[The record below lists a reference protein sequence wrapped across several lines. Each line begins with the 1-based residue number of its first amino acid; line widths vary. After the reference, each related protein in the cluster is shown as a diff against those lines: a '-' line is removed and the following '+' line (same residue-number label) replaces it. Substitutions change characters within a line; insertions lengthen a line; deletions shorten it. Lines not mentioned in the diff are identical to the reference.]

1 MGVGMHDIG
10 IDEDGGAATHAMTEI
25 ALALAMG
32 FFCVLVLALIS
43 MGSSESTSWATVS
56 VDTLRVARSEAAA
69 ARPLD
74 PDEILL
80 IHHDGQFLDLQ
91 GRPIAVEALPR
102 SARVV
107 LAINPEQSMDTA
119 LTARARVPAETVT
132 LTSLDAAWRAK
143 LAEGGT
149 Q

>member
-1 MGVGMHDIG
+1 
-10 IDEDGGAATHAMTEI
+10 
-25 ALALAMG
+25 MG

-102 SARVV
+102 SGRVV